1 MNVEQRKKWYTAP
14 ALKEIMRTIQRK
26 YNIGLSDICQ
36 ELPHYKLIFKM
47 DGVNLLEYLC
57 EKHKIQISK

>member
-14 ALKEIMRTIQRK
+14 ALWERMRTIQRK
-26 YNIGLSDICQ
+26 YNIGLCHICQ

-47 DGVNLLEYLC
+47 DGVNLVEYWC
-57 EKHKIQISK
+57 EKHKIQIPK